1 MHTVNQRRSALNGHD
16 PLAGGAIRGWSIMQF
31 YATGASAAR
40 QRTACAIVGIHERA
54 AVSGP
59 ARDLDRASGGA
70 ISRVLKRGDFSGKS
84 GDALPIV
91 GTRGGPA
98 ERLLLVGLGA
108 RKGYNRK
115 AYRRAVVAA
124 TQWLAKSGAA
134 NAVLYL
140 PREPIPGLD
149 AYYAARL
156 AVESV
161 AATLYRIPD
170 LKSGRKPPRP
180 KLARLGI
187 GVRTADLAA
196 ARRGIGD
203 GRGIATGM
211 ALTRD
216 LANLPANVCTPA
228 YLAGAA
234 RRLAGEH
241 RKVRA
246 RVLDERAIRRLRM
259 GSFLSVTR
267 GSDEPAR
274 LIVLEYRGTRASMAP
289 VALVGKG
296 ITFDSGGISLKQPPA
311 MDEMKFD
318 MTGAASVFGTIKALA
333 TIGAAVNVVGI
344 VPTCE
349 NMPSGRATKPGDIV
363 TSMSGKTIEVLNTD
377 AEGRLILCDG
387 ISYARRFKP
396 RAVVDIA
403 TLTGACVIALGAHY
417 CGLFSPDDRLAASL
431 AAAGERSDD
440 RAWRMPIAEEYSEL
454 LKSNFADLA
463 NVAGR
468 EAGAI
473 TAACFLWKFTE
484 GLRWA
489 HLDIAGTA
497 YLTGSQKGSTGRPVP
512 LLVDWLLRG
521 D

>member
-1 MHTVNQRRSALNGHD
+1 
-16 PLAGGAIRGWSIMQF
+16 MQF
-31 YATGASAAR
+31 NATGASAAR
-40 QRTACAIVGIHERA
+40 QRSACAIVGIHDGA
-54 AVSGP
+54 AMTGP
-59 ARDLDRASGGA
+59 ARELDRGIGGA
-70 ISRVLKRGDFSGKS
+70 ISRLLKRGDFSGKA
-84 GDALPIV
+84 GEILPIV
-91 GTRGGPA
+91 GARGGPA
-98 ERLLLVGLGA
+98 ERVLLVGLGP
-108 RKGYNRK
+108 RKEYGRK
-115 AYRRAVVAA
+115 AYRRAIVAA
-124 TQWLAKSGAA
+124 TQWLAKGGAA
-134 NAVLYL
+134 NAALYL
-140 PREPIPGLD
+140 PREPVPGLD
-149 AYYAARL
+149 PYYAARI
-156 AVESV
+156 AVEAV
-161 AATLYRIPD
+161 ATTLYRIPD
-170 LKSGRKPPRP
+170 LKSGRKPPQP
-180 KLARLGI
+180 RLSRFMI
-187 GVRTADLAA
+187 GVPAEDLAA
-196 ARRGIGD
+196 ARRGIRD
-203 GRGIATGM
+203 GRGIAAGM

-216 LANLPANVCTPA
+216 LANLPANVCTPT

-241 RKVRA
+241 RDVRA
-246 RVLDERAIRRLRM
+246 RVLDVRAIRRLRM

-267 GSDEPAR
+267 GSHEPPR
-274 LIVLEYRGTRASMAP
+274 LIVLEYRGGRAGSAP

-296 ITFDSGGISLKQPPA
+296 ITFDTGGISLKQPTA

-318 MTGAASVFGTIKALA
+318 MTGAASVFGAIKALA

-349 NMPSGRATKPGDIV
+349 NMPGSRATKPGDVV

-403 TLTGACVIALGAHY
+403 TLTGACVIALGGHY
-417 CGLFSPDDRLAASL
+417 CGLFSPDDKLAASI

-440 RAWRMPIAEEYSEL
+440 RAWRMPVAEEYTEL

-468 EAGAI
+468 EGGAI
-473 TAACFLWKFTE
+473 TAACFLWKFAE

-497 YLTGSQKGSTGRPVP
+497 YLSGNHKGSTGRPVP
-512 LLVDWLLRG
+512 LLVDWLLKG

>member
-1 MHTVNQRRSALNGHD
+1 
-16 PLAGGAIRGWSIMQF
+16 MQF
-31 YATGASAAR
+31 YATGATAAR
-40 QRTACAIVGIHERA
+40 QKTACSIVGIHENA
-54 AVSGP
+54 AMTAA
-59 ARDLDRASGGA
+59 ARELDRAAGGA
-70 ISRVLKRGDFSGKS
+70 IGRVLRRGDFAGKA
-84 GDALPIV
+84 GELLPIMHA
-91 GTRGGPA
+91 RGPA

-108 RKGYNRK
+108 KKGYGRK
-115 AYRRAVVAA
+115 AYRRAVAAA
-124 TQWLAKSGAA
+124 TQWLAKGGAGD
-134 NAVLYL
+134 AVSYL
-140 PREPIPGLD
+140 AAEPVPGLET
-149 AYYAARL
+149 YYAARQAL
-156 AVESV
+156 ESVES
-161 AATLYRIPD
+161 ALYRIPD
-170 LKSGRKPPRP
+170 LKTGRKPPRP
-180 KLARLGI
+180 KLARFGI
-187 GVRTADLAA
+187 AVAKAELEA
-196 ARRGIGD
+196 ARRGIRD
-203 GRGIATGM
+203 GRGIAAGM

-216 LANLPANVCTPA
+216 LANLPANVCTPT
-228 YLAGAA
+228 YLAGRA
-234 RRLAGEH
+234 RQLAREH
-241 RKVRA
+241 RGIRA
-246 RVLDERAIRRLRM
+246 RVLDVRAIRRLKM

-267 GSDEPAR
+267 GSDEPPR
-274 LIVLEYRGTRASMAP
+274 LLVLEYRGGRQGAAP

-296 ITFDSGGISLKQPPA
+296 ITFDTGGISLKQPPG

-318 MTGAASVFGTIKALA
+318 MTGAASVFGALKALA

-363 TSMSGKTIEVLNTD
+363 RSMSGKTIEVLNTD

-403 TLTGACVIALGAHY
+403 TLTGACVVALGGHY
-417 CGLFSPDDRLAASL
+417 CGLFSPDEKLAAAL
-431 AAAGERSDD
+431 AAAGERADD
-440 RAWRMPIAEEYSEL
+440 RAWRMPVAEEYAEL

-468 EAGAI
+468 EGGAI
-473 TAACFLWKFTE
+473 TAACFLWKFTD

-512 LLVDWLLRG
+512 LLVDWLLHK

>member
-1 MHTVNQRRSALNGHD
+1 MTAAARELDRA
-16 PLAGGAIRGWSIMQF
+16 AGGAIG
-31 YATGASAAR
+31 
-40 QRTACAIVGIHERA
+40 
-54 AVSGP
+54 
-59 ARDLDRASGGA
+59 
-70 ISRVLKRGDFSGKS
+70 RVLRRGDFAGKA
-84 GDALPIV
+84 GELLPIMHA
-91 GTRGGPA
+91 RGPA

-108 RKGYNRK
+108 KKGYGRK
-115 AYRRAVVAA
+115 AYRRAVAAA
-124 TQWLAKSGAA
+124 TQWLAKGGAGD
-134 NAVLYL
+134 AVSYL
-140 PREPIPGLD
+140 AAEPVPGLET
-149 AYYAARL
+149 YYAARQAL
-156 AVESV
+156 ESVES
-161 AATLYRIPD
+161 ALYRIPD
-170 LKSGRKPPRP
+170 LKTGRKPPRP
-180 KLARLGI
+180 KLARFGI
-187 GVRTADLAA
+187 AVAKAELEA
-196 ARRGIGD
+196 ARRGIRD
-203 GRGIATGM
+203 GRGIAAGM

-216 LANLPANVCTPA
+216 LANLPANVCTPT
-228 YLAGAA
+228 YLAGRA
-234 RRLAGEH
+234 RQLAREH
-241 RKVRA
+241 RGIRA
-246 RVLDERAIRRLRM
+246 RVLDVRAIRRLKM

-267 GSDEPAR
+267 GSDEPPR
-274 LIVLEYRGTRASMAP
+274 LLVLEYRGGRQGAAP

-296 ITFDSGGISLKQPPA
+296 ITFDTGGISLKQPPG

-318 MTGAASVFGTIKALA
+318 MTGAASVFGALKALA

-363 TSMSGKTIEVLNTD
+363 RSMSGKTIEVLNTD

-403 TLTGACVIALGAHY
+403 TLTGACVVALGGHY
-417 CGLFSPDDRLAASL
+417 CGLFSPDEKLAAAL
-431 AAAGERSDD
+431 AAAGERADD
-440 RAWRMPIAEEYSEL
+440 RAWRMPVAEEYAEL

-468 EAGAI
+468 EGGAI
-473 TAACFLWKFTE
+473 TAACFLWKFTD

-512 LLVDWLLRG
+512 LLVDWLLHK